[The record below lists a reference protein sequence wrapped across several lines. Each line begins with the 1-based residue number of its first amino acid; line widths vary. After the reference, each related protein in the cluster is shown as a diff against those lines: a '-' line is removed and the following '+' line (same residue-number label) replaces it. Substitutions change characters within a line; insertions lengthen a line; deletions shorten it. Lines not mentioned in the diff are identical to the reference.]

1 MQTSTRFAV
10 AIHILTLLAQDTS
23 GPATSE
29 LLAGSVNTNPVVIR
43 RVLGYLRNQGLVESA
58 PGAGGGW
65 RLLRE
70 PAEITLREV
79 YRAVEQGQLLN
90 IHERPNPQ
98 CPVGRNIQQVLEA
111 QFTAAQAAMEQALAS
126 TTIADI
132 LSGVRLGA
140 GVAA

>member
-70 PAEITLREV
+70 PDEISLREV

-90 IHERPNPQ
+90 IHERPNPR

-111 QFTAAQAAMEQALAS
+111 KFTAAQAAMEQALAG

-132 LSGVRLGA
+132 LSDVRLDA